1 MLETAA
7 ERIEDEIEEAPGV
20 EAIFPAHKW
29 ALTLSHN
36 PHMEAGLA
44 LIPWIVSFGIGKQP
58 FKWVDPVQ
66 RELATIH
73 NEIWIL
79 RWTPKVSQ
87 KTVALAA
94 HSLTELLNIAD
105 ALVAAQEPD
114 SKP

>member
-7 ERIEDEIEEAPGV
+7 ERLEDELDAAPTV
-20 EAIFPAHKW
+20 ADLFPAHKW

-44 LIPWIVSFGIGKQP
+44 LAAWCLSFGIGKQP

-66 RELATIH
+66 RELAVLN

-87 KTVALAA
+87 KVCALGA
-94 HSLTELLNIAD
+94 HSLEELLNIAD